1 MKKRIYQLLA
11 LLCLTCLWGC
21 LSGFTSGS
29 QSTVSFLYECGEWAG
44 KTCGSYEGEL
54 SGEKPSGAG
63 TLTFTY
69 GGTYTGDFK
78 DSHPSGTG
86 TYTFAS
92 GKSASGSFS
101 WSTGT
106 SYVMEKSKSGNTP
119 HYEGTDMVY
128 VGMMKNGEPC
138 GFGMLDFQ
146 DGGTFYGEFLDG
158 TVKGKG
164 VYVYREADPTTE
176 VTGSDWSMVSR
187 ASSSLGGRWYSGLVS
202 GKTWQG
208 YGMLCYNYSYYIGE
222 VKDNYCHGHGTYWKW
237 SQSGDPSGT
246 LSRKDYGHY
255 RKGEMKYTCS
265 HDSKQTVCGAAISTA
280 APSTS
285 TSGSSSSS
293 GSSVKPSAP
302 SSSSGGGSAPTTKI
316 CSKCSGSG
324 TCTFCYGS
332 GQRAC
337 TSTRCSGGIC
347 TKCGGSGS
355 YFLAGK
361 LKPCYCTSGRC
372 NICYGKGYLDC
383 GHCSGT
389 GRCSLCGGMG
399 IS

>member
-1 MKKRIYQLLA
+1 MKKWIYQLLT

-21 LSGFTSGS
+21 LSG
-29 QSTVSFLYECGEWAG
+29 STLAIRLTVPFSYECGEWAG
-44 KTCGSYEGEL
+44 KACGTYQSTGG
-54 SGEKPSGAG
+54 SG
-63 TLTFTY
+63 TLTFDH
-69 GGTYTGDFK
+69 GGTYTG
-78 DSHPSGTG
+78 SVLSGHPSGSG
-86 TYTFAS
+86 TYTFAN
-92 GKSASGSFS
+92 GKSVSGSFS

-128 VGMMKNGEPC
+128 VGMTKNGEPC
-138 GFGMLDFQ
+138 GFGELDFQ

-164 VYVYREADPTTE
+164 VYVYREADPTTA

-187 ASSSLGGRWYSGLVS
+187 VSSSLGGRWYSGLVS

-246 LSRKDYGHY
+246 LTRKDYGHY

-265 HDSKQTVCGAAISTA
+265 HDSKQTVCGAA

-285 TSGSSSSS
+285 TSGSSSSIGLIILKPDSPSNGS
-293 GSSVKPSAP
+293 GT
-302 SSSSGGGSAPTTKI
+302 TTKT
-316 CSKCSGSG
+316 CSKCGGSG
-324 TCTFCYGS
+324 TCTSCSGS
-332 GQRAC
+332 GHRDC
-337 TSTRCSGGIC
+337 TSSQCDNGTC
-347 TKCGGSGS
+347 TKCNGRG
-355 YFLAGK
+355 YYIYLGK
-361 LKPCYCTSGRC
+361 LSPCFCTLGRC
-372 NICYGKGYLDC
+372 HICNGRGYLDC
-383 GHCSGT
+383 RACNGT
-389 GRCSLCGGMG
+389 GKCSLCGG
-399 IS
+399 